1 MVSGCLYSI
10 GVGPGDPELMTL
22 KAVHT
27 IRKCP
32 VLILPAESRQKC
44 VAYQIA
50 RQILPEID
58 EKEAICLVM
67 PMTKDKEKLEKNH
80 EEGALKV
87 AKILEE
93 GRDAAFLTIGDP
105 TVYATSMYIHQRAAQ
120 MGYQTQIISGVPSF
134 CAAAGK
140 LGVSL
145 GERQEQIHIIPASY
159 DIETAM
165 QLPGTKI
172 LMKAGK
178 KMPFVKQCIKQHQ
191 GWAAMVENCGM
202 PDEHLWINPD
212 SMPEQPGYYTLV
224 IAKDGKDEKK

>member
-1 MVSGCLYSI
+1 MARGCLYSI

-22 KAVHT
+22 KAMKT
-27 IRKCP
+27 IKKCP
-32 VLILPAESRQKC
+32 VLILPAASREKC
-44 VAYQIA
+44 AAYQIA
-50 RQILPEID
+50 RQTLPEID
-58 EKEAICLVM
+58 EKETFCLEM
-67 PMTKDKEKLEKNH
+67 PMTKDKDKLEKNH
-80 EEGALKV
+80 EEGAMKV
-87 AKILEE
+87 AAILEE

-105 TVYATSMYIHQRAAQ
+105 TVYATSMYIHQRVNQ

-134 CAAAGK
+134 CAAAAK

-178 KMPFVKQCIKQHQ
+178 KMPFVKQCVSQHQ

-202 PDEHLWINPD
+202 PDEHLWTDPD
-212 SMPEQPGYYTLV
+212 GMPEHPGYYTLV
-224 IAKDGKDEKK
+224 IAKDRKDEEE